1 MFRRNGVLQYSTN
14 TSLLSAKS
22 FFSNNPNK
30 TVHCLLVVFRD
41 ILGTISW
48 FLIRVCRLHQKH
60 WFLVWLFHLPSH
72 RIAMCSSPLC
82 FVLVP
87 KAFDCLQFPI
97 WDFIMCMGSKLEWIL
112 RWSVA
117 FVIRLLETKRVFFNG
132 VWFWG
137 IYRMLS
143 LFSIFTSCNWFVYK
157 GRLVSWDCTH

>member
-1 MFRRNGVLQYSTN
+1 
-14 TSLLSAKS
+14 
-22 FFSNNPNK
+22 
-30 TVHCLLVVFRD
+30 
-41 ILGTISW
+41 
-48 FLIRVCRLHQKH
+48 
-60 WFLVWLFHLPSH
+60 
-72 RIAMCSSPLC
+72 MCSSPLC

-143 LFSIFTSCNWFVYK
+143 LFSIFTSCN
-157 GRLVSWDCTH
+157 